1 MNIVILIVK
10 SEKLTIDYSVFLLWV
25 KIDLLIVQIEMR
37 YVVSGKRSVAY
48 SIDIYILKHPFF
60 FFFKELGG

>member
-37 YVVSGKRSVAY
+37 HVVSGKRSVAY
-48 SIDIYILKHPFF
+48 SIDIYILKHPFYF
-60 FFFKELGG
+60 